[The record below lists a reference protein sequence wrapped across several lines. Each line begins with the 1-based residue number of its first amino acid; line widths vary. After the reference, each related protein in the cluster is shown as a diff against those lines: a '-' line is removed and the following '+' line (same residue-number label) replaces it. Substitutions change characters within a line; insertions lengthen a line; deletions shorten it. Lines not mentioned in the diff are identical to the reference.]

1 MARNRGK
8 KALYEVMS
16 KARVKPG
23 PDRIVEQL
31 HPKKADGP
39 EPEKEKKP
47 VLEKPRVAAQW
58 WNKPRIAQLNG
69 GRIEFSL
76 HYQIVIAIVLGL
88 ILLVLIAYRLGQLSM
103 AKQETAGP
111 VRLTNNETLENR
123 TEQNDRAEMQRAEPV
138 TQDPPARQAVA
149 AAQSTGN
156 NVLVLTQYGAR
167 ADLVP
172 VQEYFAKN
180 GVELDIVLENGR
192 YFLQTKDTFDNPN
205 NPGTNGY
212 KMKQI
217 ITKIGAAYKDEAPQG
232 YEKFAPHYF
241 SDAYGKKV
249 K

>member
-23 PDRIVEQL
+23 SGKIVEQL
-31 HPKKADGP
+31 HPKRTDEP
-39 EPEKEKKP
+39 EPEKDKMP
-47 VLEKPRVAAQW
+47 VQEKPRGATQW
-58 WNKPRIAQLNG
+58 WNKPRIAQFNG

-76 HYQIVIAIVLGL
+76 HYQIAIAIVLGL
-88 ILLVLIAYRLGQLSM
+88 ILLILIAYRLGQLSM
-103 AKQETAGP
+103 ADKQTAGP
-111 VRLTNNETLENR
+111 VRLTSNDTLENR
-123 TEQNDRAEMQRAEPV
+123 TGQNNGNEMQRTEPV
-138 TQDPPARQAVA
+138 TQSPPARQPVVPAK
-149 AAQSTGN
+149 STGN
-156 NVLVLTQYGAR
+156 NVIVLAQYGAR
-167 ADLVP
+167 ADLIP

-180 GVELDIVLENGR
+180 GIELDIVLENGR

-205 NPGTNGY
+205 NPGTDGY

-217 ITKIGAAYKDEAPQG
+217 ITKIGAAYKNEAPEG

>member
-16 KARVKPG
+16 KAKVKPG
-23 PDRIVEQL
+23 PDIIVEQL
-31 HPKKADGP
+31 HPKKADEP

-47 VLEKPRVAAQW
+47 VLEKPRTATQW
-58 WNKPRIAQLNG
+58 WNKPRIVQYNG

-76 HYQIVIAIVLGL
+76 HYQIAIAIVLGL

-123 TEQNDRAEMQRAEPV
+123 TGQNDRTEMQQAEPV
-138 TQDPPARQAVA
+138 TQDPPAKQAVVP
-149 AAQSTGN
+149 AQSTGN

-172 VQEYFAKN
+172 VQEFFAKN
-180 GVELDIVLENGR
+180 GIELDIVLENGR
-192 YFLQTKDTFDNPN
+192 YFLQTKKTFDNPN
-205 NPGTNGY
+205 NPGTDGY

-217 ITKIGAAYKDEAPQG
+217 IAKIGAAYKNEAPEG
-232 YEKFAPHYF
+232 YQKFAPHYF

>member
-23 PDRIVEQL
+23 SGGIVEPL
-31 HPKKADGP
+31 HPKKADEP
-39 EPEKEKKP
+39 EPEKDKKP
-47 VLEKPRVAAQW
+47 VLEKPRTAMQW

-69 GRIEFSL
+69 GRIEFSI
-76 HYQIVIAIVLGL
+76 HYQIAIAIILGL
-88 ILLVLIAYRLGQLSM
+88 ILLILIAYRLGQLSM

-123 TEQNDRAEMQRAEPV
+123 TGQNDRAEMQRTEPV
-138 TQDPPARQAVA
+138 TQSQPAREPAVA
-149 AAQSTGN
+149 AMSTGN
-156 NVLVLTQYGAR
+156 NVIVLTQYGAR
-167 ADLVP
+167 ADLIP
-172 VQEYFAKN
+172 VQEYFARN

-192 YFLQTKDTFDNPN
+192 YFLQTKNTFDNPN
-205 NPGTNGY
+205 NPGTDGY

-217 ITKIGAAYKDEAPQG
+217 ITKIGAAYKNEAPEG